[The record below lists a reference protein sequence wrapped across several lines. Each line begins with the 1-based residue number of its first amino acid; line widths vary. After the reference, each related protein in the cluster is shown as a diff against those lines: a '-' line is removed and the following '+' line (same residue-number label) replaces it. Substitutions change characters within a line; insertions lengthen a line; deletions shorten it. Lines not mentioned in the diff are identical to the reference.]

1 MLLFCIL
8 LACTW
13 ETPAAPSTA
22 PPTAPQPPAVSPP
35 AAQPPPSIAV
45 GLGTIHV
52 AGEQVDTTLHPV
64 DERRIPAL
72 YEALPGSGG
81 EFMVQVAQG
90 VTWRPVRRVLLTAD
104 ARGLGPFWLSV
115 DGGERRGPL
124 TLPVAQ
130 PPALDPQEPRPV
142 GLLRLHQGEQA
153 WLQAEVRFRGLRP
166 VDCATVYAEDARLRT
181 ACMAGEG
188 AASTSLG
195 CLVRP
200 DVPAGAVAAW
210 PAALS
215 TSLAALG
222 AGERWSWVVLVDTG
236 VSATVL
242 DTVLGALQAT
252 APQRM
257 AIGGA
262 SATSGS
268 PGPCTEAV
276 RTAADIAERAARWGG
291 ASE

>member
-1 MLLFCIL
+1 
-8 LACTW
+8 
-13 ETPAAPSTA
+13 
-22 PPTAPQPPAVSPP
+22 
-35 AAQPPPSIAV
+35 
-45 GLGTIHV
+45 V
-52 AGEQVDTTLHPV
+52 AGEQVDTTLDPV

-104 ARGLGPFWLSV
+104 ARGLGPFWLSA

-130 PPALDPQEPRPV
+130 PPVLEPQEPRPI

-166 VDCATVYAEDARLRT
+166 VDCAAVYAEDDRLRT

-188 AASTSLG
+188 AVPTPLGPTSLG
-195 CLVRP
+195 CLVQP
-200 DVPAGAVAAW
+200 DVPAGAVVAW

-236 VSATVL
+236 VSVTVL

-262 SATSGS
+262 SATSGQ